1 MYFVIFVYLI
11 VCYLN
16 LCSSIIGFKKYNL
29 LFNCFFQNACFHLK
43 RKSEWVTSLYAKSKE
58 LFMSHPSPHPVLIL
72 KDVEYEDLRAVID
85 FMYYGE
91 VHVAQDRLDSV
102 VQVSSLGLLRKK
114 EPSLPITWLI
124 PRRSDPRKAHSDN
137 SVFNKTD

>member
-1 MYFVIFVYLI
+1 
-11 VCYLN
+11 
-16 LCSSIIGFKKYNL
+16 
-29 LFNCFFQNACFHLK
+29 
-43 RKSEWVTSLYAKSKE
+43 
-58 LFMSHPSPHPVLIL
+58 MSHPSPHPVLIL